1 MLNRTEITP
10 AIYDYVVR
18 VGVREPD
25 VLRRLHQETAALPD
39 AEMMIP
45 PEQGQF
51 LNLLVMMINAKK
63 TLDVGVFTGYS
74 SLWTA
79 LALPENGQLFG
90 CDVSDEWTTIA
101 KRYWREAGVSH
112 KCNLRLGPA
121 SETLDALIS
130 ESHENTFDFAFID
143 ADKVNYDNYYE
154 KVLKLVRPG
163 GVIAIDN
170 VFRSGEVLDA
180 TVKEPGTVS
189 VTALNE
195 KLSRDERISLAMLTV
210 ADGLTLAVKR
220 EVTAGNG
227 AG

>member
-25 VLRRLHQETAALPD
+25 VLRRLHEETAALPD

-101 KRYWREAGVSH
+101 QRYWREAGVSH
-112 KCNLRLGPA
+112 KCHLRLGPA
-121 SETLDALIS
+121 SETLDTLIR

-180 TVKEPGTVS
+180 TVQEPGTVS

-195 KLSRDERISLAMLTV
+195 KLCRDERISLAMLTV

-220 EVTAGNG
+220 ECTA
-227 AG
+227 

>member
-25 VLRRLHQETAALPD
+25 VLRRLHEETAAMPE

-51 LNLLVMMINAKK
+51 LNLLVKMINAKK

-79 LALPENGQLFG
+79 LALPENGKLFG
-90 CDVSDEWTTIA
+90 CDVSGEWTNVA
-101 KRYWREAGVSH
+101 QRYWREAGVSD
-112 KCNLRLGPA
+112 KCQLLLGPA
-121 SETLDALIS
+121 SETLDQLIRDA
-130 ESHENTFDFAFID
+130 HENTFDFAFID
-143 ADKVNYDNYYE
+143 ADKVNYDDYYE
-154 KVLKLVRPG
+154 KVLRLVRPG

-170 VFRSGEVLDA
+170 VFRSGEVLDP
-180 TVKEPGTVS
+180 TVDEPGTVT

-195 KLSRDERISLAMLTV
+195 KLARDERISLAMLTV

-220 EVTAGNG
+220 
-227 AG
+227 

>member
-25 VLRRLHQETAALPD
+25 VLRRLHEETAAMPE

-51 LNLLVMMINAKK
+51 LNVLVKMINARK

-79 LALPENGQLFG
+79 LALPEDGQLFG
-90 CDVSDEWTTIA
+90 VDNSDEWTSVA
-101 KRYWREAGVSH
+101 QRYWREAGVSH
-112 KCNLRLGPA
+112 KCQLLLGPA
-121 SETLDALIS
+121 SETLDKLIR

-143 ADKVNYDNYYE
+143 ADKVNYDDYYE

-170 VFRSGEVLDA
+170 VFRSGEVLDP
-180 TVKEPGTVS
+180 TVDEPGTVT

-195 KLSRDERISLAMLTV
+195 KLSRDERVSLAMLTI
-210 ADGLTLAVKR
+210 ADGLTLAVKK
-220 EVTAGNG
+220 
-227 AG
+227 

>member
-18 VGVREPD
+18 LGVREPD
-25 VLRRLHQETAALPD
+25 VLKRLHQETAAMPE

-51 LNLLVMMINAKK
+51 LHLLVKMTNAKK

-79 LALPENGQLFG
+79 LALPEDGQLFA
-90 CDVSDEWTTIA
+90 CDVSGEWTNVA
-101 KRYWREAGVSH
+101 QRYWREAGVSH
-112 KCNLRLGPA
+112 KCNLLLGPA
-121 SETLDALIS
+121 SETLDKLI
-130 ESHENTFDFAFID
+130 EAHENTFDFAFID
-143 ADKVNYDNYYE
+143 ADKVNYDDYYE
-154 KVLKLVRPG
+154 KVLRLVRPG
-163 GVIAIDN
+163 GLIAIDN
-170 VFRSGEVLDA
+170 VFRSGEVLDPN
-180 TVKEPGTVS
+180 VDEPGTVS

-210 ADGLTLAVKR
+210 ADGVTLAVKR
-220 EVTAGNG
+220 
-227 AG
+227 